1 MKKKGLDAYLTIFF
15 TLLLMVFVA
24 LSLMLIEGVRSN
36 AMRLELEI
44 AFDTALDS
52 ASGGAFVLPAAFS
65 AYSVVVF
72 YALDGKKRQRRT

>member
-24 LSLMLIEGVRSN
+24 LSLMLIEGVRPN

-44 AFDTALDS
+44 DKAE
-52 ASGGAFVLPAAFS
+52 LP
-65 AYSVVVF
+65 
-72 YALDGKKRQRRT
+72 L